1 MVYRDVNRDVRDVRD
16 VNRGRRAIYNIYMLV
31 KILEKRRG
39 KPFKVHLN
47 LDDVGGRLVGSY
59 HKYYQDIFIRN
70 MGDIIN
76 YEGILRYADKIN
88 EQKKHRTALIESM

>member
-16 VNRGRRAIYNIYMLV
+16 VNRDRRAIYNIYMLV

-47 LDDVGGRLVGSY
+47 MDGMDGRLVGSY

-88 EQKKHRTALIESM
+88 EQKKYRTALMESM

>member
-16 VNRGRRAIYNIYMLV
+16 VNRARRAIYNIYMLV

-47 LDDVGGRLVGSY
+47 MDDIGGRLVGSY

-76 YEGILRYADKIN
+76 YEGILGYADKIN
-88 EQKKHRTALIESM
+88 EQKKW

>member
-1 MVYRDVNRDVRDVRD
+1 MVYMTAEDRDK
-16 VNRGRRAIYNIYMLV
+16 RANHNMSILIR
-31 KILEKRRG
+31 ILEKRRG
-39 KPFKVHLN
+39 KPFKVRLN
-47 LDDVGGRLVGSY
+47 MDDIGGRLVGSY

-88 EQKKHRTALIESM
+88 EQKKYRTALMESM